1 MRTVLAGGDKEREDT
16 KRLVQVVEAGPRGV
30 RSELLGEQES
40 SQL

>member
-16 KRLVQVVEAGPRGV
+16 KRLIQVVEAGSRGV
-30 RSELLGEQES
+30 RSEILGEQEI